1 MFKHIIYLIILY
13 LSLNFNSYSN
23 ELKINSDR
31 LEVDRNKKI
40 SVFIGNVHAYNQE
53 IKIWSEKLIIKYNN
67 DETEIE
73 EIKAENKVKIISE
86 EITATGEISLYY
98 PEKDTLNIFGNVE
111 IEENNNY
118 VKCDELFLDI
128 KNSTSIMRSATSK
141 RVEALIVNN

>member
-23 ELKINSDR
+23 ELKIKSDR

-73 EIKAENKVKIISE
+73 NKS
-86 EITATGEISLYY
+86 
-98 PEKDTLNIFGNVE
+98 
-111 IEENNNY
+111 
-118 VKCDELFLDI
+118 
-128 KNSTSIMRSATSK
+128 
-141 RVEALIVNN
+141 